1 MRIDSSGNVGIGTT
15 ANFSSGTGLEIQRAG
30 EATLRV
36 DNSTSTS
43 AGEFRA
49 DATGTAI
56 DCRGLEVFRILT
68 AGSER
73 MRITSSG
80 NVGIGTTSPSSKL
93 NVDGAIVGGQI
104 SNSNPNN
111 VDVSGANSL
120 TVSTGAGARTIN
132 GLVGGVQGQVLHI
145 IKTNSFSTLTIAN
158 NNASAPGDAIF
169 TADGNNLVLSNL
181 AGVTLLY
188 HGGVW
193 QEVGQ

>member
-1 MRIDSSGNVGIGTT
+1 
-15 ANFSSGTGLEIQRAG
+15 
-30 EATLRV
+30 
-36 DNSTSTS
+36 
-43 AGEFRA
+43 
-49 DATGTAI
+49 
-56 DCRGLEVFRILT
+56 
-68 AGSER
+68 
-73 MRITSSG
+73 MRITSAG
-80 NVGIGTTSPSSKL
+80 RVGIGLSSPSSKL

-120 TVSTGAGARTIN
+120 TVSTGAGNRTIN

-145 IKTNSFSTLTIAN
+145 IKTNSANTLTIAN

-169 TADGNNLVLSNL
+169 TADGNNLSLSSL